1 MGAGCG
7 GGEGV
12 NFVKLYVGDYMRDTG
27 TLTVAE
33 HGAYLLM
40 LLHHYGTEKPLPK
53 GRELHRLVRAETKA
67 ERDAV
72 DSVASRFWAETPD
85 GWVNGRASKEMEK
98 ANHQREV
105 NRTVGK
111 LGGRPKRTQTEHET
125 ESVSESVS
133 ESEPNRNPNHSQ
145 TPEERNTPPNP
156 RKRGQVSEFP
166 PGFDAFWSAYP
177 RKQAKPAAAKAFAR
191 LRADDALMA
200 RMLDAVAQQAASEQW
215 RRDGGQFI
223 PLPAS
228 WLNGHRWEDAPLSA
242 VSGSDIFAGAE

>member
-1 MGAGCG
+1 MH

-72 DSVASRFWAETPD
+72 DSVAARFWTETPD

-105 NRTVGK
+105 NRVVGK
-111 LGGRPKRTQTEHET
+111 LGGRPKRTQTETET
-125 ESVSESVS
+125 ESVS

-166 PGFDAFWSAYP
+166 PGFDAFWTAYP
-177 RKQAKPAAAKAFAR
+177 RKQAKTPAAKAFAR
-191 LRADDALMA
+191 LRADDALLTTMLEALA
-200 RMLDAVAQQAASEQW
+200 RHAASADW
-215 RRDGGQFI
+215 RKDGGKFI
-223 PLPAS
+223 PYPAT
-228 WLNGHRWEDAPLSA
+228 WLNDRRWEDEAAEDDDPYGLRSA
-242 VSGSDIFAGAE
+242 L